1 MDNSIQEMGPNIYA
15 VAENTDTNVP
25 KKIGAPRRGPNNTRL
40 SDDVEHYRVYHRNY
54 YRNKLSVKIKYPL
67 CHRMSCKD
75 KLSRH
80 QKSKRCLENRIN
92 SFSDDSEVNDDW
104 VGNIVGVCFDSDE
117 FDKTTCN

>member
-1 MDNSIQEMGPNIYA
+1 MDSSIQEMGPNIFA
-15 VAENTDTNVP
+15 VAENTDKIVP
-25 KKIGAPRRGPNNTRL
+25 KKTGAPRRGPNNTRL

-54 YRNKLSVKIKYPL
+54 YRNKLSVKIKCPL

-117 FDKTTCN
+117 FEKAIN